1 VAVMIFSMSM
11 DIASRLQ
18 AANDKVDEAIAAD
31 EGGNSSRALQLIDQ
45 AMLLIAMVPDSELEE
60 ESFSW
65 DREALAAARAAMSRR
80 AAAGAGIR
88 TMEIRYARES
98 H

>member
-1 VAVMIFSMSM
+1 MSM

-31 EGGNSSRALQLIDQ
+31 EAGNSSRALQLIDQ

-80 AAAGAGIR
+80 AAAGSGIT
-88 TMEIRYARES
+88 TMEVRYARES
-98 H
+98 R

>member
-1 VAVMIFSMSM
+1 MSL
-11 DIASRLQ
+11 DIAGRLAQ
-18 AANDKVDEAIAAD
+18 ANDKVDEAIAAD
-31 EGGNSSRALQLIDQ
+31 EAGDSSRALQLIDQ
-45 AMLLIAMVPDSELEE
+45 VMLLIAVIPDSELEE

-80 AAAGAGIR
+80 AAAKVGIR